1 MYIYIYISYQKK
13 MHQLLDYCWLCL
25 GSAKKIGGTTPLWR
39 VMPGNCFYAKMTA
52 LFTRAITI
60 YPEVAKKMET
70 VNDNN
75 QERWGYWYILP
86 WFRSRNDHSGG
97 NTHE

>member
-1 MYIYIYISYQKK
+1 
-13 MHQLLDYCWLCL
+13 MHQLLDYCWYFTTPTNMFGIC
-25 GSAKKIGGTTPLWR
+25 KKIDGTTSLWR

-75 QERWGYWYILP
+75 QERWGY
-86 WFRSRNDHSGG
+86 
-97 NTHE
+97 

>member
-1 MYIYIYISYQKK
+1 MSVYIYIYTHIISKENASAAGLLLAFYNANQYVWDLQKK
-13 MHQLLDYCWLCL
+13 ND
-25 GSAKKIGGTTPLWR
+25 GTTPLWR

-70 VNDNN
+70 VDDSN
-75 QERWGYWYILP
+75 QERWGY
-86 WFRSRNDHSGG
+86 
-97 NTHE
+97 

>member
-1 MYIYIYISYQKK
+1 MSVYIYTYHIKRKCIS
-13 MHQLLDYCWLCL
+13 CWIIVGILQRQPICL
-25 GSAKKIGGTTPLWR
+25 GSAKKNDGTTPLWR

-75 QERWGYWYILP
+75 QERWGY
-86 WFRSRNDHSGG
+86 
-97 NTHE
+97 